1 MQKQTTTVTTSKK
14 ETKDMLEAYLQGNF
28 HKRKIMNDFNVI
40 KKKGTAALQRWQI
53 DKKNNNTR

>member
-14 ETKDMLEAYLQGNF
+14 ETKDILEAYLQGNF
-28 HKRKIMNDFNVI
+28 HKRKIMNDFSVI
-40 KKKGTAALQRWQI
+40 KKGTAELQRWER